1 MIATLTAQE
10 TVTAEVLVGP
20 VADEIRRM
28 AAEAE
33 ASRRLPDQLVA
44 HLESRASS
52 RSTSPKEFGGLD
64 LPLPEALRVVEEV
77 SRHDG
82 STGWTVALG
91 VANSLFTCA
100 LPDAA
105 AARVLGDGSP
115 LIAAAPAF
123 GVRAERVDRGYRL
136 TGRWPFNSGAPNAGW
151 ISAATP
157 IFDGDVPRMGETG
170 PEMVLTFLSPSD
182 VQIIDTWYVTGLR
195 ATAPRTCTWTTSS
208 CPTR

>member
-10 TVTAEVLVGP
+10 TLTVEVLVGP

-44 HLESRASS
+44 HLREAGLFSIY
-52 RSTSPKEFGGLD
+52 TPKEFGGLD

-100 LPDAA
+100 LPDASGRQG
-105 AARVLGDGSP
+105 AR
-115 LIAAAPAF
+115 
-123 GVRAERVDRGYRL
+123 
-136 TGRWPFNSGAPNAGW
+136 
-151 ISAATP
+151 
-157 IFDGDVPRMGETG
+157 
-170 PEMVLTFLSPSD
+170 
-182 VQIIDTWYVTGLR
+182 
-195 ATAPRTCTWTTSS
+195 
-208 CPTR
+208 